1 MGQKHIVATVAVAAG
16 LAGSGFLFSQA
27 WSNPAPTPPPSTVSS
42 AGTDGA
48 AGRAADKA
56 ALVMMCEAGQ
66 HDAAANATYHATVA
80 AHPDLGADI
89 GPDCRLITVVSP

>member
-27 WSNPAPTPPPSTVSS
+27 WSNPAPAPPTSTAPPVVI
-42 AGTDGA
+42 DGVA
-48 AGRAADKA
+48 ARAADKA

-66 HDAAANATYHATVA
+66 RDAAANATYRAAVA
-80 AHPDLGADI
+80 AHPDLAADI
-89 GPDCRLITVVSP
+89 GPDCRLLTVSP